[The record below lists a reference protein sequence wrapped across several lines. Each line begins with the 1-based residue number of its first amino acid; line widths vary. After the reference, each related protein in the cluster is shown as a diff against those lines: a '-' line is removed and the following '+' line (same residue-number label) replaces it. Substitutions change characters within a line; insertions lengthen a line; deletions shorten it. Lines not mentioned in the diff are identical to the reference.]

1 MQSQIGAVT
10 GSWKNPVDH
19 AHRTW
24 DYFIAAYTFFAVA
37 VCWTLEMNASLEW
50 QYVLGK
56 IALVSLLVMHLGE
69 KKRLENPSGRCC
81 CFCHMG
87 RTFCVDL
94 GEWGH
99 LLV

>member
-69 KKRLENPSGRCC
+69 KRDARIQVVVAVA
-81 CFCHMG
+81 FA
-87 RTFCVDL
+87 T
-94 GEWGH
+94 WGGH
-99 LLV
+99 FVSI